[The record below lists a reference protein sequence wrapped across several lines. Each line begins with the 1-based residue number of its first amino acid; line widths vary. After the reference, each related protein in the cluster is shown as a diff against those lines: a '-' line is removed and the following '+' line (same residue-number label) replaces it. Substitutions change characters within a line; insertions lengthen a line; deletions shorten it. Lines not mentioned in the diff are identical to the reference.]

1 MKLYLINTHPYLN
14 YRYVYILFVFIF
26 FNILFLPGGEAS
38 TADLNIKTC
47 GSGLSAEGNKVDG
60 EIKGP
65 IITMSYREENF
76 AKNPI
81 ASFMYF
87 IPLLSLSPVDDVS
100 SPNNDQQIGV
110 VSHSIKLRSKS
121 FDLICE
127 FVILGS
133 GFYQVTF
140 DPAGIIATQKDKF
153 KKGERLENMLDYI
166 KVDGEGFGVIEVKG
180 RITDS
185 ARIVTKVNINFNARG
200 NESNLTIGLYD
211 VEPKDGEYEYENRSN
226 EKVARVNRLSFE
238 KTEDTPRMRIK
249 IASIA
254 MKNQPAG
261 FFGGIKGMLANFF
274 IKPPK
279 VTRLG
284 NTTMLDFGK
293 ALLQKKSQFTF
304 PKAKNIRQG
313 KMLATDNTKII
324 QKLFINRALSS
335 DQSRLNFE
343 YIVYKG
349 EQIRSLQ
356 AETMRNRSELLWN

>member
-1 MKLYLINTHPYLN
+1 MKLYLRHTHLDFIHG
-14 YRYVYILFVFIF
+14 YVSILFGFIVLT
-26 FNILFLPGGEAS
+26 ILFILGCEAS

-47 GSGLSAEGNKVDG
+47 GSGLSANGNKVDG
-60 EIKGP
+60 EINGP
-65 IITMSYREENF
+65 TITMSYREENF
-76 AKNPI
+76 AKNPL

-100 SPNNDQQIGV
+100 SPNNDQQIGI
-110 VSHSIKLRSKS
+110 VSHNINLSSES

-127 FVILGS
+127 FVIRGS

-153 KKGERLENMLDYI
+153 KKGERLENMLEYI
-166 KVDGEGFGVIEVKG
+166 KVDGEGCGVIEVKG

-185 ARIVTKVNINFNARG
+185 ARIVTNVNINFNARG

-211 VEPKDGEYEYENRSN
+211 VEPKDGEYEYQNRSN

-238 KTEDTPRMRIK
+238 KTEETPRMRIK

-254 MKNQPAG
+254 GEKQSAG
-261 FFGGIKGMLANFF
+261 FFGKIKGMLANFF

-313 KMLATDNTKII
+313 KMLATDNT
-324 QKLFINRALSS
+324 
-335 DQSRLNFE
+335 
-343 YIVYKG
+343 
-349 EQIRSLQ
+349 
-356 AETMRNRSELLWN
+356 